1 MKYYCQKC
9 GRDFKTHKGSGKLL
23 CDSCLLEEQK
33 ELKMKIKKEELNQ
46 KKAEEHFSLVQ
57 QLRKCLVAGQ
67 TLFLFAGK
75 VLYQI
80 KSKETYKTE
89 DFSREVTWEEF
100 LMRPDLP
107 FPTSSRNPESIR
119 RMADRLIDVYKT
131 FIKKFEYKE
140 EELASIGFS
149 KLALISPVVKDLAK
163 GDNVVPEWIEKAEHL
178 TVKDLIAEIRTKD
191 KTLGEILECP
201 HKNVKEVTFFRCKD
215 CGVVWKYDPRIK
227 KK

>member
-9 GRDFKTHKGSGKLL
+9 GTSFKASKRNGKLL

-57 QLRKCLVAGQ
+57 QLRKCLVGGQ
-67 TLFLFAGK
+67 ALFLLAGG

-131 FIKKFEYKE
+131 FIQKFKYKE

-149 KLALISPVVKDLAK
+149 KLALISPVVKDSAK
-163 GDNVVPEWIEKAEHL
+163 RDNVVPQWIEKAKQL
-178 TVKDLIAEIRTKD
+178 TVRDLVAEIRTKD
-191 KTLGEILECP
+191 KTLGEILECQ
-201 HKNVKEVTFFRCKD
+201 HKNIKEITYFRCED
-215 CGVVWKYDPRIK
+215 CRVVWKYDPRPK
-227 KK
+227 KE